1 MSKWGPVRDQVPGKL
16 PNDLGEGNSHEWIS
30 ADNDN
35 DDAFRV
41 LQGLCFVPTTGELVG
56 PLNLRVLCTYLNCL
70 SQFAELRG

>member
-16 PNDLGEGNSHEWIS
+16 PNDLGEGNAHEWIS

-41 LQGLCFVPTTGELVG
+41 LRGLCFVPTTGELVG
-56 PLNLRVLCTYLNCL
+56 PLNLRVLCAYLICL
-70 SQFAELRG
+70 